1 MSLCPCGS
9 KIEYEN
15 CCEPLIKGARLPGTA
30 EQLMRSRY
38 SAYAKAEL
46 DYLLESTHPNQRSDY
61 DIKGTKRWA
70 EKSEWDGL
78 QIVSTDKG
86 GPEDPQGKVEFIAH
100 YRYKGKRTAHHELA
114 EFVREEDGRW
124 YFNQGKMVPQKQV
137 VHTDE
142 KVGRNDPCPCG
153 SGSKYKKCCGK

>member
-15 CCEPLIKGARLPGTA
+15 CCEPLIKGTRLPETA

-46 DYLLESTHPNQRSDY
+46 AYLLESTHPNQRSDY

-78 QIVSTDKG
+78 QVVSTDKG
-86 GPEDPQGKVEFIAH
+86 GAEDSQGKVEFIAH

-114 EFVREEDGRW
+114 EFLKEDDRW
-124 YFNQGKMVPQKQV
+124 YFYQGKMVPQQQV
-137 VHTDE
+137 VRTDE
-142 KVGRNDPCPCG
+142 KVRRNDPCPCG